1 MTTRE
6 KLLLLSV
13 AGFIVPNVML
23 GIFIAEHGL
32 DLSLYFENWFETLP
46 SSQLVVD
53 LVIAFLALV
62 VWAAWDGPRNGVHR
76 WWLVIPASLLVGV
89 CFALPLYLYLR
100 EKAAADGRGQM
111 RLEPEPL

>member
-6 KLLLLSV
+6 KLLLLTV

-23 GIFIAEHGL
+23 GLFIADEGL

-46 SSQLVVD
+46 SSQLVAD

-62 VWAAWDGPRNGVHR
+62 VWAAWDGPRNGVDR

-100 EKAAADGRGQM
+100 EKAAGIERGRQDAA
-111 RLEPEPL
+111 PV